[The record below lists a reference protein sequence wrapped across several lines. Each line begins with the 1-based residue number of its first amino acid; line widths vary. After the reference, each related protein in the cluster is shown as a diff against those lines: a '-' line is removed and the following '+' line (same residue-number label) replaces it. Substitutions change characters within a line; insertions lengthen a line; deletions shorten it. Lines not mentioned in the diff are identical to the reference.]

1 MTIRVLLVEMQNLV
15 REGLRTLVSRMPD
28 YDVAGEACDGKAAVR
43 AALALQPDL
52 ILMDLSM
59 PGMSG
64 FDATAQIR
72 RRLPQVRIVL
82 LAATP
87 SEEFMREALRV
98 GADGYMP
105 GGASLEEFELAL
117 TTVMNGR
124 KYVSNE
130 ISTQIATSLYMGNVG
145 APASA
150 WEKLTARERSILKLI
165 AEGNTNRVAAQYLC
179 ISAKTVEKHRASL
192 MRKLALRNAAELMLM
207 AIDMGLVARPAGG
220 RRLRTPAPL
229 APLAHAVPD
238 TGRANDL
245 GQSC

>member
-1 MTIRVLLVEMQNLV
+1 MTIRVLIVEEQNLV
-15 REGLRTLVSRMPD
+15 REGLRSLVAGMPD

-43 AALALQPDL
+43 GALALQPDL

-72 RRLPQVRIVL
+72 RRLPRVRIVL
-82 LAATP
+82 LTASR

-98 GADGYMP
+98 GADGYLLN
-105 GGASLEEFELAL
+105 GASLEEFEFAL
-117 TTVMNGR
+117 TTVMSGR
-124 KYVSNE
+124 KYVSND
-130 ISTQIATSLYMGNVG
+130 ISTQIATGLYMGNVG
-145 APASA
+145 ARASA
-150 WEKLTARERSILKLI
+150 WDKLTVRERSILKLI

-192 MRKLALRNAAELMLM
+192 MRKLTLRNAAELVLV
-207 AIDMGLVARPAGG
+207 ALDMGLVARPASA
-220 RRLRTPAPL
+220 RRQRPAS
-229 APLAHAVPD
+229 LAHAAPEPC
-238 TGRANDL
+238 RANDL

>member
-1 MTIRVLLVEMQNLV
+1 MTIRVLIVEEQNLV
-15 REGLRTLVSRMPD
+15 REGLRSLVSGMPD

-72 RRLPQVRIVL
+72 RRLPRVRIVL
-82 LAATP
+82 LTVSR

-98 GADGYMP
+98 GADGYLLN
-105 GGASLEEFELAL
+105 GAALEEFEFAL
-117 TTVMNGR
+117 TTVMSGR

-130 ISTQIATSLYMGNVG
+130 ISTQIATGLYMGSVQ
-145 APASA
+145 AQASA
-150 WEKLTARERSILKLI
+150 WERLTVRERSILKLI
-165 AEGNTNRVAAQYLC
+165 AEGNTNRVTAQYLC

-192 MRKLALRNAAELMLM
+192 MRKLTLRNAAELVLV
-207 AIDMGLVARPAGG
+207 AIDMGLVARPAPA
-220 RRLRTPAPL
+220 RRQRAAAIVHVAPE
-229 APLAHAVPD
+229 PC
-238 TGRANDL
+238 RANDL